1 MLRVKWQ
8 EQLPKGAL
16 GNLAS
21 RLLETVPDED
31 LEGLTLEGLLGRTRW
46 VLDHLEKSDTPQIS
60 LINPDLERDGWGSAH
75 SILAVVVPDLPF
87 LVDSLRLEIRR
98 LGHGIHLTQN
108 LVIKT
113 DDPLNPQD
121 GSLATVLIELDRLQD
136 ETGQRS
142 LRSAIGSVLKL
153 LSASVADYPAMD
165 QHAKQV
171 SAELSDEP
179 AAFMSW
185 LAKDHFTFLG
195 YANSSGEQLGI
206 CRLKEG
212 LTQLTD
218 AGGDTLLFDKAPVR
232 SQIHRAAYMD
242 RVIATTGSGNSRV
255 EHHFLGL
262 YTSRVYQE
270 FSVDIPVVREK
281 IHSVLGGSG
290 FTQGGHN
297 YKQLSQILQVFPRD
311 ELLQIDAQELARQ
324 AMGVLRLQE
333 RQRSRLTL
341 RFDRAGHFATVI
353 LYVPRDRYDTALRAR
368 IQDMLHEALKAED
381 IEFNTTF
388 SESVH
393 TRVQFI
399 VRLAEGAVSVTEAE
413 LQTRVEQL
421 ILSWEE
427 GLAEV
432 LADEHGEVEGQAL
445 LKAFGQKLPA
455 GYREDVPAARAV
467 LDIQHLQKLSDDS
480 PLGISLYQDLATQS
494 VHLKLYHLGSPIS
507 LSDALP
513 IMEHL
518 GVRVLADQTYGARDR
533 RWYIHDF
540 TLDMGLVEHPL
551 ADWREHWQDAFSA
564 AWYGQTE
571 SDRFHGLVLS
581 AGLSWRDIAV
591 LRALSS
597 YIKQIGFELSREWM
611 AGTLVS
617 HPALA
622 KELVA
627 LFYARHEP
635 GRSATLQ
642 TRVLEKLNALIEAV
656 AGLNEDRLMRRFR
669 DLILATDRVN
679 FFQPVGKRDV
689 VSLAFKIAPRRLEDI
704 PKPVPLHE
712 IFVYSAR
719 VEGVHLRGGK
729 VARGGLRWSD
739 RLEDYRTEVLGLVKA
754 QQVKNAVI
762 VPEGAKGGFVPKQLS
777 GDRDAIQREAIAS
790 YQEFIGSLLSLT
802 DNLVDNQIVAPTHMV
817 RHDEDDPYLVVAADK
832 GTATF
837 SDIAN
842 QIAVDAEFWLGDA
855 FASGGSAGYDHKK
868 MGITAKGAWV
878 SVIHHFRESGR
889 DPSIDQFTAVGI
901 GDMSGDVFGNG
912 MLLSDQMQLIA
923 AFNHLHIFVD
933 PTPDPAISFAERK
946 RLFELPRS
954 GWGDYDTSLL
964 SKGGAIFDRSAK
976 SIDLS
981 AQAAKALGVKP
992 GPRTPNELIRQI
1004 LTAKVD
1010 LLWNGGIGTYI
1021 KAQDET
1027 HVQVGD
1033 KANDTIRIDGHEV
1046 GASIVGEGGNLG
1058 ITQLGRVEM
1067 ALNGV
1072 LVNTDF
1078 IDNSAGVDCS
1088 DHEVNLK
1095 ILLAQRELAGE
1106 LTRKQRDRL
1115 LESMTDEVSDLVLSN
1130 NDHQAGALGIAA
1142 YDAKRSGFELARF
1155 IQLLTQRGELD
1166 PELEGLPS
1174 DMAARQAEGKPLSR
1188 PELAVLMS
1196 TAKNRLKRSLVGL
1209 ESDPAIATVA
1219 EDAFP
1224 ASLRDSYR
1232 SEIEAHRLRPQ
1243 LVATQM
1249 ANAMVHYLGI
1259 AVTHRL
1265 EELSGFGALDVA
1277 KAFQVARLCFDLDRR
1292 WDQVESLPA
1301 SVPVELRRQ
1310 LLLRL
1315 SAIIRRVTRWMLRRH
1330 GSEIDVQTLVDRYR
1344 PGMLELEKGLPS
1356 WLTGLPKDHFDRF
1369 RTQWTEQ
1376 GVPDELASYL
1386 ASAPSLTTGPA
1397 VVEAALETQ
1406 QSVKAVTGLYLA
1418 IGDHLGFQRFASCVN
1433 GLSVTSSWEARARD
1447 GFRDD
1452 LDRAYHALAGRI
1464 TVGRKSPDKLVA
1476 EWMEARPD
1484 TMAQWQE
1491 LLEAATDAG
1500 DRAYPVMTVA
1510 GRELGL
1516 LPDANR

>member
-1 MLRVKWQ
+1 MLRVKWL
-8 EQLPKGAL
+8 EQLPETDL
-16 GNLAS
+16 GRLAS

-31 LEGLTLEGLLGRTRW
+31 LALLTPEGLLGRTQW
-46 VLDHLEKSDTPQIS
+46 AMDHLKGEGPQIAV
-60 LINPDLERDGWGSAH
+60 LNPDVERDGWGSAH
-75 SILAVVVPDLPF
+75 SILAVAVPDLPF
-87 LVDSLRLEIRR
+87 LVDSLRIEVRR
-98 LGHGIHLTQN
+98 FDQSIHLTQN
-108 LVIKT
+108 LVLPPT
-113 DDPLNPQD
+113 DPLNPSQQ
-121 GSLATVLIELDRLQD
+121 AMAVVLLDIDRIQD
-136 ETGQRS
+136 ETGRRT
-142 LRSAIGSVLKL
+142 LRTAIAQVLNAL
-153 LSASVADYPAMD
+153 AAAVADYPLMNEQAQRMAD
-165 QHAKQV
+165 
-171 SAELSDEP
+171 ELQSEP
-179 AAFMSW
+179 AEFMRW
-185 LAKDHFTFLG
+185 LSQDHFTFLG
-195 YANSSGEQLGI
+195 YANTRDERLGVCSLKGELAQF
-206 CRLKEG
+206 
-212 LTQLTD
+212 TQAP
-218 AGGDTLLFDKAPVR
+218 AGTLWFDKAPFR

-242 RVIATTGSGNSRV
+242 RVVLTTGRGKSLV

-281 IHSVLGGSG
+281 IHHVLTTCG
-290 FTQGGHN
+290 FTPGGHN

-311 ELLQIDAQELARQ
+311 ELLQIEAEELARQ
-324 AMGVLRLQE
+324 ALSVLRLQE
-333 RQRSRLTL
+333 RRRSRLTL
-341 RFDRAGHFATVI
+341 RHDRVGNFATVI
-353 LYVPRDRYDTALRAR
+353 LYVPRDRYDTELRWAVQQMLQQALQAS
-368 IQDMLHEALKAED
+368 D

-399 VRLAEGAVSVTEAE
+399 VRLGAQTPTVSESE
-413 LQTRVEQL
+413 LQARVEQL

-427 GLAEV
+427 GLAEA
-432 LADEHGEVEGQAL
+432 LAEEHGEVEGQAL
-445 LKAFGQKLPA
+445 LKAFGQQLPA
-455 GYREDVPAARAV
+455 GYREDMTPARAV
-467 LDIQHLQKLSDDS
+467 LDIHHLSRLSAS
-480 PLGISLYQDLATQS
+480 NPLSLSLYQDLATQS
-494 VHLKLYHLGSPIS
+494 VHLKLYHWQRPIP

-513 IMEHL
+513 MMEHL
-518 GVRVLADQTYGARDR
+518 GVRVLADQTYAARDR
-533 RWYIHDF
+533 GWYIHDF
-540 TLDMGLVEHPL
+540 TLQVGGAESTL
-551 ADWREHWQDAFSA
+551 ADWRTHWQDAFA
-564 AWYGQTE
+564 ACWHGQTE

-611 AGTLVS
+611 AGTLVA

-622 KELVA
+622 KELIA

-635 GRSATLQ
+635 GRSANLQ
-642 TRVLEKLNALIEAV
+642 DRVLDRLNGFIDGV

-669 DLILATDRVN
+669 DLIMATDRVN
-679 FFQPVGKRDV
+679 FFQPVGPKDV
-689 VSLAFKIAPRRLEDI
+689 VSLAFKVAPSRMDDL
-704 PKPVPLHE
+704 PKPVPMHE

-777 GDRDAIQREAIAS
+777 GDRDAIQAEAIAA
-790 YQEFIGSLLSLT
+790 YQEFIRSLLSLT
-802 DNLVDNQIVAPTHMV
+802 DNLVEQKLVPPKHTV
-817 RHDEDDPYLVVAADK
+817 RHDDDDPYLVVAADK

-842 QIAVDAEFWLGDA
+842 QIAVDSGFWLGDA

-868 MGITAKGAWV
+868 MGVTAKGAWV
-878 SVIHHFRESGR
+878 SVIHHFRETGR
-889 DPSIDQFTAVGI
+889 DPSVDPFTAVGI

-912 MLLSDQMQLIA
+912 MLLSDQMQLLA

-933 PTPDPAISFAERK
+933 PTPDPVRSHAERQ
-946 RLFELPRS
+946 RLFALPRS
-954 GWGDYDTSLL
+954 GWKDYDPDMISQ
-964 SKGGAIFDRSAK
+964 GGAVFDRSAK

-981 AQAAKALGVKP
+981 PQAAKALGVTA
-992 GPRTPNELIRQI
+992 GSRTPNQLIREI
-1004 LTAKVD
+1004 LMAQVD

-1021 KAQDET
+1021 KGAQET
-1027 HVQVGD
+1027 HLAVGD
-1033 KANDTIRIDGHEV
+1033 KANDAIRIDGHQV
-1046 GASIVGEGGNLG
+1046 GARILGEGGNLG
-1058 ITQLGRVEM
+1058 VTQLGRVEM

-1095 ILLAQRELAGE
+1095 ILLGQRELAGE

-1142 YDAKRSGFELARF
+1142 FDSERNGFELARF
-1155 IQLLTQRGELD
+1155 VQVLSERGELD

-1174 DMAARQAEGKPLSR
+1174 DIAARQAQGQPLTR

-1196 TAKNRLKRSLVGL
+1196 TAKNRLKRGLIGL
-1209 ESDPAIATVA
+1209 EQDAAVA
-1219 EDAFP
+1219 VVAADAFP
-1224 ASLRDSYR
+1224 ASLRQAYAL
-1232 SEIEAHRLRPQ
+1232 EIQAHRLRPQ

-1259 AVTHRL
+1259 AVAHRL
-1265 EELSGFGALDVA
+1265 EQLSGTGAIGVA
-1277 KAFQVARLCFDLDRR
+1277 KAFQVARLCFELDRR
-1292 WDQVESLPA
+1292 WEQLEALPA
-1301 SVPVELRRQ
+1301 SVPVDLRRE
-1310 LLLRL
+1310 LLLRM
-1315 SAIIRRVTRWMLRRH
+1315 STIIRRVTRWILRRH
-1330 GSEIDVQTLVDRYR
+1330 GGEIDVRTLVDRYQS
-1344 PGMLELEKGLPS
+1344 GMSELTL
-1356 WLTGLPKDHFDRF
+1356 GLPKWLSGAPLEHFDRY
-1369 RTQWTEQ
+1369 RQTWIEQ
-1376 GVPDELASYL
+1376 GVPEDLAAYL

-1397 VVEAALETQ
+1397 VIEAALETG
-1406 QSVKAVTGLYLA
+1406 QSIKAVTGLYLA
-1418 IGDHLGFQRFASCVN
+1418 VGEHLGFQRFASCVN

-1452 LDRAYHALAGRI
+1452 LDRAYHALASKI
-1464 TVGRKSPDKLVA
+1464 SVGRKSPDAQVQAWMA
-1476 EWMEARPD
+1476 ERPH
-1484 TMAQWQE
+1484 TMDQWQE
-1491 LLEAATDAG
+1491 LVQAAAEAG
-1500 DRAYPVMTVA
+1500 NRAYPVMTVA

-1516 LPDANR
+1516 LPDATR